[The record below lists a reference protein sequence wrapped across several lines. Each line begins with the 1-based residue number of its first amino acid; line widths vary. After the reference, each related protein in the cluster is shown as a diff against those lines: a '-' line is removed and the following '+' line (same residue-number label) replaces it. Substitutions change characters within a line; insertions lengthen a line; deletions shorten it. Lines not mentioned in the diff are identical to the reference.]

1 MQQNYIL
8 EMLVYI
14 DLGFITN
21 PKNGRVKGLSEA
33 SLDHL
38 YYCLGSVLGGKMKNI
53 KNTLKKLFYIVV
65 AILIPGLLI
74 LNAIQAE
81 RYMQIQREVE
91 ALEQKQIQLVEENKK
106 LIIDI
111 SLLSSG
117 QRIGNIAENELGMH
131 KAEGDEII
139 RVEMEKRK

>member
-1 MQQNYIL
+1 MIRTR
-8 EMLVYI
+8 
-14 DLGFITN
+14 D
-21 PKNGRVKGLSEA
+21 
-33 SLDHL
+33 
-38 YYCLGSVLGGKMKNI
+38 
-53 KNTLKKLFYIVV
+53 
-65 AILIPGLLI
+65 LLI
-74 LNAIQAE
+74 RSQTLYPAE
-81 RYMQIQREVE
+81 LHSHIRF
-91 ALEQKQIQLVEENKK
+91 EQKLSYSNITEMSRGFYEENKK